1 MLNLE
6 QKELLEKLNSFIS
19 NNQNGLFGV
28 YGSGGT
34 GKTYTVTRI
43 ENASQFT
50 FLAPTNKAANVVS
63 ENLKDKGINNKCIT
77 VDRFLGYK
85 ITKDEN
91 DKDVINYKNM
101 DEIIPETVIV
111 IDEVSLLN
119 YNHFEK
125 IQELSKKC
133 KIIAI
138 GDYLQLPPVESDKF
152 KKYLN
157 KDGFEC
163 SKIFSIIDNYFHLT
177 IQNRQKSE
185 SYLFSKIT
193 DLRSAMKKSIPFQLC
208 KNLGN
213 GKDIRFMQINS
224 KEFEDFVKNE
234 SFTILAYKKNSV
246 SYLGYKVGSIRTGD
260 KKFNIR
266 KLNAGS
272 DYYFDTSCMLE
283 KRTFY
288 TSETV
293 KITYL
298 TEKTV
303 EFIFPVTKKVFNEK
317 IKIAGIKCLNDD
329 FVGEVYLPN
338 SDLRSKMYR
347 EKKKCQNSGKYS
359 KSELILINTF
369 YQSFISK
376 FAHLKSVIGSTIHK
390 SQGSTYD
397 TVVIPLFDFPE
408 IPTNYKS
415 VNQLFYVG
423 MSRASAKVVF
433 VDGNH
438 NFSNSSNRVS
448 FNLVERNL
456 IASNSE
462 YKCNNCETIFKDDR
476 DFEIDHINPLGK
488 KINGQIIG
496 NNSIDNLQA
505 LCKNCHKD
513 KHKAIKKND

>member
-1 MLNLE
+1 MLNEE
-6 QKELLEKLNSFIS
+6 QKELLKRLNLFLSE
-19 NNQNGLFGV
+19 NKNGIFGV

-43 ENASQFT
+43 DNASEFT

-63 ENLKDKGINNKCIT
+63 ENLKKEGIINKCLT

-85 ITKDEN
+85 LTKDEN
-91 DKDVINYKNM
+91 DNDVINYGDM
-101 DEIIPETVIV
+101 DKIKPESVIV

-138 GDYLQLPPVESDKF
+138 GDYLQLPPVESDEY
-152 KKYLN
+152 KKHLN
-157 KDGFEC
+157 EDGFEC
-163 SKIFSIIDNYFHLT
+163 SRIFSIIDDYFHLT
-177 IQNRQKSE
+177 VQNRQKSE

-193 DLRSAMKKSIPFQLC
+193 DLRSAMKKSIAFQLC
-208 KNLGN
+208 KNLEN

-224 KEFEDFVKNE
+224 KEFEDFVKSE
-234 SFTILAYKKNSV
+234 TFTILAYKKNSV
-246 SYLGYKVGSIRTGD
+246 SYLGYKVGLIRTGD
-260 KKFNIR
+260 KRFNIR
-266 KLNAGS
+266 KINAGA
-272 DYYFDTSCMLE
+272 DYYFDTSCMVD

-288 TSETV
+288 TSEIV

-298 TEKTV
+298 TEKEVKFT
-303 EFIFPVTKKVFNEK
+303 FPVTKKVFTEK
-317 IKIAGIKCLNDD
+317 IRVAGIKSLNDD
-329 FVGEVYLPN
+329 FVGEVFLPN

-359 KSELILINTF
+359 KNELILINTF
-369 YQSFISK
+369 YQNFMAK

-390 SQGSTYD
+390 SQGSTYN

-408 IPTNYKS
+408 KPTNYKS
-415 VNQLFYVG
+415 VNQLFYVA
-423 MSRASAKVVF
+423 MSRASSKVVF

-438 NFSNSSNRVS
+438 NFSNLSNRVT
-448 FNLVERNL
+448 FNLVERNF
-456 IASNSE
+456 IASNSD
-462 YKCNNCETIFKDDR
+462 YKCNECQIRFGDDR

-488 KINGQIIG
+488 RVNGYLIG

-505 LCKNCHKD
+505 LCKPCHKI
-513 KHKAIKKND
+513 KHSAK